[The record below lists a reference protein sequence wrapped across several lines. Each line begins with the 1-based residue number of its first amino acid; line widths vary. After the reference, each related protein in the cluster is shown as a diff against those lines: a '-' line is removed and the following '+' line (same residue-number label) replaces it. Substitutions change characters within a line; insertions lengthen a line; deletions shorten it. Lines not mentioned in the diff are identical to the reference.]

1 MNTFNPEIDYTKS
14 SENVSM
20 DSIKNP
26 TETLKR
32 IITIQNLYQEIIS
45 SNKVLSPD
53 ANTESSLI
61 QDDQENNLLTGVK
74 HNIYD
79 EIF

>member
-26 TETLKR
+26 TEILKR